1 MNIWSSI
8 FGPRRGQAAP
18 VEIRPSGLLMDADGW
33 YYEESLDAESPLKT
47 IRVQQNRPGDWYVR
61 DSNCRIAELNS
72 PSRAAEVF
80 GFFTGSFRW
89 LRLEREAKK
98 GRGPGAIRII
108 GSFLDADGA
117 ERETHLGY
125 VEHEVAKKIVHQ
137 DVGDLWARLRC
148 ISPPG
153 AGRRPNFCLRFDLLT
168 ELDGEMFDDDVKVEA
183 QSGNF
188 LPLSP

>member
-8 FGPRRGQAAP
+8 FGPRRGRAAP

-33 YYEESLDAESPLKT
+33 YYEESLDAECPLRT

-61 DSNCRIAELNS
+61 DTNCRIAELNR

-89 LRLEREAKK
+89 LRFEREAKK

-117 ERETHLGY
+117 ECETHLGY
-125 VEHEVAKKIVHQ
+125 VEHEVARNIVHQ

-148 ISPPG
+148 IRPPG
-153 AGRRPNFCLRFDLLT
+153 AGRRPNFYLRFDLLT

-183 QSGNF
+183 RSGNF

>member
-33 YYEESLDAESPLKT
+33 YYEESVDAESPLKT
-47 IRVQQNRPGDWYVR
+47 IRVKQNRPGDWYVR
-61 DSNCRIAELNS
+61 DTNCGIAELNS

-89 LRLEREAKK
+89 LRFEREAKK

-117 ERETHLGY
+117 ECETHLGC

-148 ISPPG
+148 IRPPG
-153 AGRRPNFCLRFDLLT
+153 AGRRPNFWLRFDLLT
-168 ELDGEMFDDDVKVEA
+168 ELDREMFDDDVKVKA
-183 QSGNF
+183 RTGKF